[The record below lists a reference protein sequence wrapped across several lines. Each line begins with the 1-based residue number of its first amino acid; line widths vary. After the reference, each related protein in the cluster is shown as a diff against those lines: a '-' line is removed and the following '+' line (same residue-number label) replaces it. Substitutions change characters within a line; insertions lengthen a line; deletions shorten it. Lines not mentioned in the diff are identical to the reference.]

1 MGVWW
6 VKRKMEK
13 YSLICIT
20 HPSLLCFL
28 SMSFGERKAVVGI
41 VKNDLD
47 KKGHDA
53 SCLVSVFQETVVEG
67 ANSKLMS

>member
-1 MGVWW
+1 M
-6 VKRKMEK
+6 KRKMEK

-20 HPSLLCFL
+20 HPSLLL
-28 SMSFGERKAVVGI
+28 TKAVVGI

-53 SCLVSVFQETVVEG
+53 SCLVSVFQETVVAG
-67 ANSKLMS
+67 CQFQIDVLTS